1 MNEKILIIE
10 DRADTMN
17 LLKFTLEKQNYAVIS
32 AENGKRGLNALEKYP
47 IDLVILDIMLPD
59 ISGKE
64 ILKKIRADKKYSRV
78 KVIVLTAAKIS
89 EKEQKEFFN
98 IGAQGFL
105 FKPVQIEVMRNEIR
119 KILEKR

>member
-17 LLKFTLEKQNYAVIS
+17 LLKFALEKQNYAVIS

-47 IDLVILDIMLPD
+47 IDLVILDIMLQD

>member
-17 LLKFTLEKQNYAVIS
+17 LLKFALEKQNYAVIS

>member
-105 FKPVQIEVMRNEIR
+105 FKPVQIEVIRNEIR
-119 KILEKR
+119 KILEKK